1 MYLSF
6 SLMCVW
12 YVCTCVCMQ
21 VYEYVSPSLYCPSF
35 SVCVYVC
42 VHKHMRT
49 CRGILPDQDSDHR
62 NEKQSLAAN
71 LLNINKIDIHI

>member
-1 MYLSF
+1 MHVLSF

-12 YVCTCVCMQ
+12 YVCMQ
-21 VYEYVSPSLYCPSF
+21 VYEYVSPSLYRPSF

-42 VHKHMRT
+42 VRIHMNT
-49 CRGILPDQDSDHR
+49 CRGILSGQVSDHR

-71 LLNINKIDIHI
+71 LSNINKSDIHI